1 MKGQAILITSG
12 KGGVGKTTVT
22 ANLGIALALAG
33 QRTAVIDADIGMRN
47 LDVVLGL
54 ENRIVY
60 DLVHVIEGHCRIRQ
74 ALVKDRRLDNL
85 YLLPAAQIREQ
96 SAVKEEQMAAL
107 VHELKES
114 FDYVLV
120 DCPAGVEDGFRNAIA
135 GTDRAIVVTNPEM
148 SAIRD
153 ADRAI
158 GKIENYVQDKL
169 DKLTKPQKNELRVI
183 KAEIQKMT
191 AQNEQSQSP
200 EISEY
205 LKKLKTRQTVLR
217 EEIKNQNKYS
227 IHLLL
232 NRYNPAMVQH
242 GEMVSQED
250 VAANLNIP
258 FVGIIPESKDI
269 IVSTNLGKPIA
280 LQENSIIANAFSRI
294 AERIQGIP
302 CPFPQFE
309 QAVATSIF
317 TRMKRFMGMG
327 RIEA

>member
-33 QRTAVIDADIGMRN
+33 KRTAVVDADIGMRN

-60 DLVHVIEGHCRIRQ
+60 DLVHVIEGHCRVNQ
-74 ALVKDRRLDNL
+74 ALVKDRRLENL
-85 YLLPAAQIREQ
+85 FLLPAAQIRDQ

-107 VHELKES
+107 VNELKES
-114 FDYVLV
+114 FEYVLV

-158 GKIENYVQDKL
+158 GKIENYVNSKIE
-169 DKLTKPQKNELRVI
+169 PQKKELRVI
-183 KAEIQKMT
+183 KAEIQRITLKN
-191 AQNEQSQSP
+191 AESP
-200 EISEY
+200 DPELMAY
-205 LKKLKTRQTVLR
+205 LDKLKARQATLKA
-217 EEIKNQNKYS
+217 EIKSSNDYT

-232 NRYNPAMVQH
+232 NRYNPAMVNK

-250 VAANLNIP
+250 VGANLNIP
-258 FVGIIPESKDI
+258 FIGIIPESKDI

-280 LQENSIIANAFSRI
+280 LEEKSIIANAFGRI
-294 AERIQGIP
+294 AERVQGIP
-302 CPFPQFE
+302 CPFPQFAE
-309 QAVATSIF
+309 ASEMGFF

-327 RIEA
+327 RVEA